1 MTILK
6 KQKLIKI
13 ELVKATNTELDQ
25 EKVNNMASHL
35 NTTLLQAF
43 PGRFDREGKFV
54 ITDGNHRLA
63 ALKLIGAEYAPVVE
77 LTHDEWVRV
86 AINKESI
93 EFLVE
98 RGYTLLTPP
107 EICEK

>member
-1 MTILK
+1 MTTIK

-13 ELVKATNTELDQ
+13 ELIKATNTELDPD
-25 EKVNNMASHL
+25 KVKYIASHL
-35 NTTLLQAF
+35 NTNLLQAF
-43 PGRFDREGKFV
+43 PGRFDNEGKFV

-77 LTHDEWVRV
+77 LTHEEWVRI
-86 AINKESI
+86 AMNKESI

-98 RGYTLLTPP
+98 RGYNLLTPP
-107 EICEK
+107 RPWEK

>member
-6 KQKLIKI
+6 KQKLIRI
-13 ELVKATNTELDQ
+13 ELVKETNPDLDQ
-25 EKVNNMASHL
+25 DKVHYIASHL

-43 PGRFDREGKFV
+43 PGRFDSEGMFV

-63 ALKLIGAEYAPVVE
+63 ALRLLGAEYAPVVE
-77 LTHDEWVRV
+77 LTHEEWVRI
-86 AINKESI
+86 AMNKESI

-98 RGYTLLTPP
+98 RGYNLLTPP
-107 EICEK
+107 TI